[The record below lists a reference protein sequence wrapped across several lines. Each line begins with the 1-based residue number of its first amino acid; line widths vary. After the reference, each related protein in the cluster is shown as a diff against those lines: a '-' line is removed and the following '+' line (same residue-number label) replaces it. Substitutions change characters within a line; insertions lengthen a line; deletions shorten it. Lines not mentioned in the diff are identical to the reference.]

1 LVRFLEKN
9 KGKKATT
16 CEVLEYS
23 NSAEVGGH
31 VIIAGETAK
40 GYILLIFYD
49 LPAIDIPGHFGKV
62 DLEMDGLNY
71 VRIFHGL
78 EIKQVI
84 PDL

>member
-1 LVRFLEKN
+1 MKTIQNFIEKN

-40 GYILLIFYD
+40 GYILLIFY
-49 LPAIDIPGHFGKV
+49 
-62 DLEMDGLNY
+62 
-71 VRIFHGL
+71 
-78 EIKQVI
+78 
-84 PDL
+84 

>member
-1 LVRFLEKN
+1 MGCLSSYVFCKKRWLLVRFLEKN

-40 GYILLIFYD
+40 GYILLIFY
-49 LPAIDIPGHFGKV
+49 
-62 DLEMDGLNY
+62 
-71 VRIFHGL
+71 
-78 EIKQVI
+78 
-84 PDL
+84 